1 MTVLDALTVAE
12 AIGDVS
18 AKSVILPSNGH
29 ALGACVGT
37 RCAQSKLYPSWMYES
52 DTVSVVC

>member
-1 MTVLDALTVAE
+1 MFEPEADGRWRMTVLDALTVAE

-37 RCAQSKLYPSWMYES
+37 GHSL
-52 DTVSVVC
+52 